1 MRWLKTHF
9 FEKKGNLS
17 REEKLLAYFFS
28 SYRAWQTLENN
39 LSENTRFFEKYCASY
54 KIISL
59 GPNKSRTNFFK
70 IKAIV
75 PNKKILA
82 NSFWCYPLWQTSNN
96 LLLCSTRFFGIY
108 GVSYKTISLTPKSL
122 LKTQIFEKIGNLSS
136 EEKILAFFLS
146 HYRV

>member
-1 MRWLKTHF
+1 MVENTIFW
-9 FEKKGNLS
+9 KKGKLS

-28 SYRAWQTLENN
+28 YHRAWQTSENP

-54 KIISL
+54 MIISL
-59 GPNKSRTNFFK
+59 WPNKSRTNFFK
-70 IKAIV
+70 FKAIV

-96 LLLCSTRFFGIY
+96 FLLCSMRLFGSF

-122 LKTQIFEKIGNLSS
+122 LKTQFFEKKGKLFS
-136 EEKILAFFLS
+136 EEKILANFIS
-146 HYRV
+146 HFRV